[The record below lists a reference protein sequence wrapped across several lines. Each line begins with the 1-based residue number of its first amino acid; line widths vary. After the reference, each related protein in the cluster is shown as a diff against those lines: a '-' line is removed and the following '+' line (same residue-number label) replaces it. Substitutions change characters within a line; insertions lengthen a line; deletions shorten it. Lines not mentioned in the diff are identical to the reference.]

1 MLINASRGRMRAL
14 LASRVSLRGKE
25 MGCGLFPRCLSRTLV
40 ISHSKLP
47 VVRTLVSMASHISR
61 LLRTETPAHSTCSG
75 LGRWAGRGRA
85 SLGASLAGDVTG
97 DFEWSAVVSSVVAS
111 NPH

>member
-1 MLINASRGRMRAL
+1 MLVNASRGRMRAL

-40 ISHSKLP
+40 MSHSKLP

-75 LGRWAGRGRA
+75 LG
-85 SLGASLAGDVTG
+85 
-97 DFEWSAVVSSVVAS
+97 
-111 NPH
+111 